1 MMNYGIGGQEV
12 PKETSEGIADI
23 PQNKTLF
30 IQKLTNDAAVKP
42 DIVHGLKT
50 TEEVFAHYKPTV
62 EVEFEK
68 EDGSTV
74 NENLGFTNLG
84 DFGPK
89 GITQQSPYLQKLN
102 IQKEQYMKMA
112 KQLKTNKLL
121 KSITENKEAKQAYIE
136 ALQALVQELDDA
148 K

>member
-30 IQKLTNDAAVKP
+30 IQKLTNDPAIKP
-42 DIVHGLKT
+42 NIVEGLKT
-50 TEEVFAHYKPTV
+50 PEEVFAHYKPAV
-62 EVEFEK
+62 EVEFER
-68 EDGSTV
+68 EDGSTS
-74 NENLGFTNLG
+74 NENLKFTNLG

-89 GITQQSPYLQKLN
+89 GIVGQSAFLQNLS
-102 IQKEQYMKMA
+102 IQKEQYLKMV

-121 KSITENKEAKQAYIE
+121 KSISENPEAKQAYID
-136 ALQALVQELDDA
+136 ALQALLQELEDS

>member
-1 MMNYGIGGQEV
+1 MNYGIGGQEV

-30 IQKLTNDAAVKP
+30 IQKLTADAAVKP
-42 DIVHGLKT
+42 AIVEGLKT
-50 TEEVFAHYKPTV
+50 PEEVFAHYKPAV
-62 EVEFEK
+62 ELEFQK
-68 EDGSTV
+68 EDGSTK
-74 NENLGFTNLG
+74 NETLNFTNLG

-89 GITQQSPYLQKLN
+89 GIVGQSPFLQNLN
-102 IQKEQYMKMA
+102 NQKEQYLKMV

-121 KSITENKEAKQAYIE
+121 KSISENKEAKQAYIE
-136 ALQALVQELDDA
+136 ALQALLQELEDA